1 MEQHINDLQLRQRG
15 RASVDFLVQMLKSSA
30 PIFGQVN
37 GEISA
42 KLPDPSLL
50 PDNLDERHAAM
61 DAMLENSDAF
71 AAQRLLGDWHGR
83 MHGRVSAEAFSEI
96 ADDLVPVMEATS
108 RGPATIEYDPEIKFP
123 SYYDGVNFHRTTG
136 GWTKN
141 ANQGLIHGELIH
153 RKMLGRTF
161 PGGIFQQRLNV
172 AAMAPRASYANILD
186 MGCSSGHFTYALQK
200 TYPDAQITGIDYA
213 AEMMEHAWRTAN
225 ANGWNWKLYQR
236 GAEAT
241 GFEDASFDLV
251 TSYIVL
257 HEMPEDAIRRMF
269 AEAYRVCVPG
279 GDMLMSDVT
288 RYADLDKL
296 SVWKADRSAL
306 YGGEPHWRESAS
318 LDLAEI
324 AQTAGFVD
332 VKAEGRYPH
341 VVQGRKPA

>member
-1 MEQHINDLQLRQRG
+1 MNQHINAPQLRQRG
-15 RASVDFLVQMLKSSA
+15 RASVDFLVQMLKSSG
-30 PIFGQVN
+30 PIFAEVN
-37 GEISA
+37 AQIASR
-42 KLPDPSLL
+42 LPDSDQL
-50 PDNLDERHAAM
+50 PDDLDERHEAM
-61 DAMLENSDAF
+61 DTLLADSNAF

-83 MHGRVSAEAFSEI
+83 MHGRISAEAFEEI
-96 ADDLVPVMEATS
+96 ADDLAPVLEATS
-108 RGPATIEYDPEIKFP
+108 QGPATIEYDPDLEFP
-123 SYYDGVNFHRTTG
+123 NYYDGVNFHRTTG
-136 GWTKN
+136 GWTNN
-141 ANQGLIHGELIH
+141 ANQGFIHGELIH

-172 AAMAPRASYANILD
+172 AEMAPRETYTSILE

-225 ANGWNWKLYQR
+225 ANGWSWKLYQR

-251 TSYIVL
+251 SSYIVL
-257 HEMPEDAIRRMF
+257 HEMPEDAIRTMF
-269 AEAYRVCVPG
+269 AEAFRVLEPG
-279 GDMLMSDVT
+279 GDLLMSDVT

-296 SVWKADRSAL
+296 SVWKADRGAKF
-306 YGGEPHWRESAS
+306 GGEPHWRASAS

-324 AQTAGFVD
+324 ARHAGFVD
-332 VKAEGRYPH
+332 VVAQGRYPH